1 MGQVQE
7 SVVTHSRNELVAAAV
22 CRLIGKSITESE
34 VHFEDHTPV
43 PYWRK
48 MIDIGL
54 KHRGEIVQ
62 EAAADALAEI
72 SSLTDYSVYL
82 SEVSLLC
89 PQSCGA

>member
-7 SVVTHSRNELVAAAV
+7 TVVTHSRNELVAAAV
-22 CRLIGKSITESE
+22 CRLIGKSITERE
-34 VHFEDHTPV
+34 VHFEGNAPI

-82 SEVSLLC
+82 TEVGFLC
-89 PQSCGA
+89 PWSCGA